1 MEGRTLLAAS
11 RKIPTFSPATG
22 DQLKVPT
29 AVQLSLCE
37 LAFRAGS
44 RPGPCICC
52 EGQKSGLHANG
63 TTTSRLNPPKAP
75 VNRPSGQT
83 TCPIYGS
90 DLETTLHWQRQ
101 RFKG

>member
-37 LAFRAGS
+37 L
-44 RPGPCICC
+44 P
-52 EGQKSGLHANG
+52 SGLAAALG
-63 TTTSRLNPPKAP
+63 LAFAARGRSLACMLTVLLLL
-75 VNRPSGQT
+75 G
-83 TCPIYGS
+83 
-90 DLETTLHWQRQ
+90 
-101 RFKG
+101 